1 MFYNKED
8 KEVIERKSFELSI
21 ELWDRFWKLFS
32 IDEMCDIGIQVERKF
47 FVDMKEE
54 FVRRMKDDEP
64 RLWYEII
71 KLTFDSFKD
80 DFKRMVE
87 KTKDAIGQ
95 LTYDDIPYD
104 PEENE

>member
-1 MFYNKED
+1 MLYTKDD
-8 KEVIERKSFELSI
+8 KMIIESKSFELSI
-21 ELWDRFWKLFS
+21 ELWNRFWKLFS
-32 IDEMCDIGIQVERKF
+32 IDEMCLVGIQVERNF
-47 FVDMKEE
+47 FVSIKEEFTNRMKEE
-54 FVRRMKDDEP
+54 EP
-64 RLWYEII
+64 EVWFEII

-104 PEENE
+104 PEEDE